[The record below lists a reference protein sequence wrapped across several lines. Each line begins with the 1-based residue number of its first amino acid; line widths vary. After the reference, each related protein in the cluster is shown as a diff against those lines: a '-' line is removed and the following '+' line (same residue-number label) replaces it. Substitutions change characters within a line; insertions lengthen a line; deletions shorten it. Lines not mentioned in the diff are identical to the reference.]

1 MAVELCFSGFIFACL
16 VFDHF
21 YDVSFAAVNQKW
33 SLQRQR
39 TASWGDIDH
48 PAAASLCEWHSY
60 LLYPYRESNHDY
72 TAGAS
77 LCQFYLL
84 YPSYRESNPENI
96 MVSCGAQRVNAD
108 TPSPMDPDEVRL
120 QATEVIQHLAGAHLY
135 FCDFLKGFAPR
146 ELPLADSTY
155 PNSWGEQRS
164 PFWSWSFWE
173 RHCHS
178 ESEWD
183 LALQEEGDMACLS
196 SNTGQY
202 YNRQHA
208 GCHVW

>member
-1 MAVELCFSGFIFACL
+1 MAVELCFSGFIFPLLVL

-21 YDVSFAAVNQKW
+21 SDTSFAAANQKW

-39 TASWGDIDH
+39 TALSGDID
-48 PAAASLCEWHSY
+48 
-60 LLYPYRESNHDY
+60 D

-84 YPSYRESNPENI
+84 YPYYRESNPENI

-120 QATEVIQHLAGAHLY
+120 QATEVIQHLAAAHLY

-173 RHCHS
+173 RHCDS

-196 SNTGQY
+196 SNPGQY